1 MQDTGERERKLMKKK
16 IKYTN
21 EPIGELKIVKDFL
34 PTPSQLVLK
43 EKNVKVTINL
53 KESSIDFFKLV
64 ADKHHTQ
71 YQKII
76 RNLLD
81 YYASQVRV

>member
-1 MQDTGERERKLMKKK
+1 MKKK
-16 IKYTN
+16 PKYTD
-21 EPIGELKIVKDFL
+21 EPMGRLKIVKDFL
-34 PTPSQLVLK
+34 PSPSQLVLK

-53 KESSIDFFKLV
+53 KVSSIDFFKQV
-64 ADKHHTQ
+64 ANKHHTQ

>member
-1 MQDTGERERKLMKKK
+1 MKKK
-16 IKYTN
+16 IQYTD
-21 EPIGELKIVKDFL
+21 EPMGDLKIVKDFL
-34 PTPSQLVLK
+34 PSPSQLVLK

-53 KESSIDFFKLV
+53 KESSIDYFKKV
-64 ADKHHTQ
+64 ASKNHTQ

-81 YYASQVRV
+81 YYASHAPSAGRKNAV

>member
-1 MQDTGERERKLMKKK
+1 MKKK
-16 IKYTN
+16 IKYTA
-21 EPIGELKIVKDFL
+21 EPLGDMEIVKDFL
-34 PTPSQLVLK
+34 PSPSQLVLK

-53 KESSIDFFKLV
+53 KESSIDYFKKV
-64 ADKHHTQ
+64 ATKNHTQ

-81 YYASQVRV
+81 YYASHVTSAKQKNAA

>member
-1 MQDTGERERKLMKKK
+1 MKKR

-21 EPIGELKIVKDFL
+21 EPMSKIEIVKDFL
-34 PTPSQLVLK
+34 PSPEQLVLR

-53 KESSIDFFKLV
+53 KESSIEYFKKV
-64 ADKHHTQ
+64 ANKNHTQ

-81 YYASQVRV
+81 YYASQVPNGSRKKAA

>member
-1 MQDTGERERKLMKKK
+1 MKKK
-16 IKYTN
+16 IKYTD
-21 EPIGELKIVKDFL
+21 EQMGDLEIVKDFL
-34 PTPSQLVLK
+34 PSPSQLVLI

-53 KESSIDFFKLV
+53 KESSIDYFKKV
-64 ADKHHTQ
+64 ATKNHTQ

-81 YYASQVRV
+81 YYASHVPSTGNKKAV

>member
-1 MQDTGERERKLMKKK
+1 MKKR
-16 IKYTN
+16 IKYTD
-21 EPIGELKIVKDFL
+21 EPMSKLEIVKDFL
-34 PTPSQLVLK
+34 PSPEQLVLR

-53 KESSIDFFKLV
+53 KESSIEYFKKV
-64 ADKHHTQ
+64 ANKNHTQ

-81 YYASQVRV
+81 YYASQVPNGSRKKAA

>member
-1 MQDTGERERKLMKKK
+1 MKKK
-16 IKYTN
+16 IKYTD
-21 EPIGELKIVKDFL
+21 EPIGDLEIVKDFL
-34 PTPSQLVLK
+34 PSPSQLVLK

-53 KESSIDFFKLV
+53 KESSIDYFKKV
-64 ADKHHTQ
+64 AIKNHTQ

-81 YYASQVRV
+81 YYASHVSSAGHKKAV

>member
-1 MQDTGERERKLMKKK
+1 MKKK
-16 IKYTN
+16 IKYTD
-21 EPIGELKIVKDFL
+21 EPMGDLEIVKDFL
-34 PTPSQLVLK
+34 PSPSQLVLK

-53 KESSIDFFKLV
+53 KESSIDYFKKV
-64 ADKHHTQ
+64 ATKNHTQ

-81 YYASQVRV
+81 YYASHVPSSGHKNAV

>member
-1 MQDTGERERKLMKKK
+1 MKKK
-16 IKYTN
+16 FKYTE
-21 EPIGELKIVKDFL
+21 EPMGDLEIVKDFL

-53 KESSIDFFKLV
+53 KESSIDYFKKV
-64 ADKHHTQ
+64 ATKNHTQ

-81 YYASQVRV
+81 YYASHVSSVRHKKAV